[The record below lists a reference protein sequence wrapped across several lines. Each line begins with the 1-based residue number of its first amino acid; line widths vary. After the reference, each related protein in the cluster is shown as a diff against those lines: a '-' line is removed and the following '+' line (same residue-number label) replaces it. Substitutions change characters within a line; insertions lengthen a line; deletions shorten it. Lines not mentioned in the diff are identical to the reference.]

1 MNKTINGKYDSKDQ
15 MRNTW
20 DDLIATGI
28 QRDNV
33 YVDEPNQVIKVIS
46 PAETEP
52 EIQEIF
58 ERHGIRS
65 VA

>member
-15 MRNTW
+15 MKNTW
-20 DDLIATGI
+20 DELIAKGI
-28 QRDNV
+28 FRDNV
-33 YVDEPNQVIKVIS
+33 FVDEPNQVIKVMV
-46 PAETEP
+46 PAETER

-58 ERHGIRS
+58 DRHGIRS